1 MTSRE
6 RLLSALAIGPTDRVP
21 ISTYELVGFDEHSWY
36 NQQAS
41 YAPLMD
47 LVREKTDCLY
57 MAYLPGPRLSNP
69 ADAVRTTDGSP
80 EGDCV
85 EYREH
90 RQGASRFIRTVYHTS
105 KGDLSSEH
113 RIDDDIYTTWTLEHL
128 LKTIDDLDRYLAIS
142 WELPELDL
150 SGFAETQ
157 RRLGDRGIMMPSLS
171 DPICV
176 AADLYEMGQFLI
188 LALTETDRMRYLLDV
203 EHERQMAH
211 LRAVLEAGRKA
222 GVDWTAVVFRICGPE
237 YATPPYLGPEHFAMF
252 VTPYVRRMSDLL
264 HEYGAKMRLHSH
276 GKIARVL
283 DEASNLADWVKD
295 LQAYVLAQLC
305 KGEKLPGWK
314 LVEKSTNRAFTDQA
328 AAFEAVKNAGYDE
341 ALLYERKPL
350 TLAGVEKLIGKK
362 TFATVCAPYVFKPK
376 GEPILARASDKRPE
390 MILKLDAKDIF
401 KPASESSP
409 VTE

>member
-264 HEYGAKMRLHSH
+264 HEYGAKTRLHSH

-283 DEASNLADWVKD
+283 DEIIKTEPDALDPIEAPPDGDITLGEVKKRIGD
-295 LQAYVLAQLC
+295 RVCLFGNIQL
-305 KGEKLPGWK
+305 KLLEHGRPEQ
-314 LVEKSTNRAFTDQA
+314 VRQFVVD
-328 AAFEAVKNAGYDE
+328 AFEQAKAGGGYVIMPTAAPINTPLSPRTLE
-341 ALLYERKPL
+341 NYRVFIETALEFGAY
-350 TLAGVEKLIGKK
+350 
-362 TFATVCAPYVFKPK
+362 
-376 GEPILARASDKRPE
+376 
-390 MILKLDAKDIF
+390 
-401 KPASESSP
+401 
-409 VTE
+409 